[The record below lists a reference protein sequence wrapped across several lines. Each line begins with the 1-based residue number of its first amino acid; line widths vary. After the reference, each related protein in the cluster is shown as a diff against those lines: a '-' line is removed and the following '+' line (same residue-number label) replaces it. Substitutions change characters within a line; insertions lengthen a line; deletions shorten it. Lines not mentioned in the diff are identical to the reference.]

1 MGLRS
6 QAKRNDTRN
15 HFCHSFSYVKQL
27 RALFAFLIFLA
38 SAIAQTPQQPANPPG
53 QPQSGAQ
60 SSSPQ
65 PQQHPPAEPEHHITK
80 QEADELF
87 RAVDDILKFDSER
100 TGLPIK
106 HPVKRKLTSRAEVQ
120 KFFLDAF
127 RDDESAKRLQQA
139 ELVLKKFGLIPRDSS
154 LEGTLLALYTE
165 SVAGY
170 YDPKTKTVNLLDWL
184 DPESQKPVLAHEL
197 THALQD
203 QNFDLQKYFK
213 TPKPKKE
220 EYDVTT
226 SELQTARV
234 AVMEGQAAATMV
246 DWLLADRGLSLATAP
261 DVGRAMQAAMLSE
274 GDAPIFSHAPLYLR
288 EDMKFPYTYGL
299 NFTLD
304 LLKADK
310 MKAYSEP
317 FTRPPNST
325 RQIMEPETYLNHEEV
340 PPLAMP
346 ELDKVLGGDW
356 QRFDVDSV
364 GEFDVTILA
373 REYGRTVS
381 QARSLASAWRNSY
394 YYAAN
399 KKSTKPSKP
408 ADIALLYVSR
418 WSSPEAANHFADIYA
433 DALGTRY
440 KEIKPVENQPGHWT
454 SEEGDVFVERQ
465 GDVILIT
472 ESFDPVMSKKLRD
485 AASAA
490 LNVRTSQ
497 K

>member
-1 MGLRS
+1 M
-6 QAKRNDTRN
+6 
-15 HFCHSFSYVKQL
+15 KQL
-27 RALFAFLIFLA
+27 RPFFALLILLA
-38 SAIAQTPQQPANPPG
+38 SSFAQTPQPPANPPET
-53 QPQSGAQ
+53 PQK
-60 SSSPQ
+60 
-65 PQQHPPAEPEHHITK
+65 QQEKQEQAKPKAAEPEHHITK
-80 QEADELF
+80 EEAQELF
-87 RAVDDILKFDSER
+87 RAVDEILKFDSER

-106 HPVKRKLTSRAEVQ
+106 HEVKRKLTSRKEVE
-120 KFFLDAF
+120 KFFLDSF
-127 RDDESAKRLQQA
+127 KDDESAKRLQQA
-139 ELVLKKFGLIPRDSS
+139 ELVLKKFGLMPRDSS

-213 TPKPKKE
+213 TPKPKTG

-226 SELQTARV
+226 SEEQTARV

-246 DWLLADRGLSLATAP
+246 DYLLADRGLSLTTAP
-261 DVGRAMQAAMLSE
+261 DVARAMQAAMLAE

-304 LLKADK
+304 LLKQLKD
-310 MKAYSEP
+310 KAYSEP
-317 FTRPPNST
+317 FTRPPQTT
-325 RQIMEPETYLNHEEV
+325 RQIMEPETYLNHETV
-340 PPLAMP
+340 PPLSIP
-346 ELDKVLGGDW
+346 DLDKVLGAEW

-364 GEFDVTILA
+364 GEFDISILA

-381 QARSLASAWRNSY
+381 QARTLATEWRNSY

-399 KKSTKPSKP
+399 KKGSKPSKTG
-408 ADIALLYVSR
+408 DISLLYVSR

-433 DALGTRY
+433 GALGTRY
-440 KEIKPVENQPGHWT
+440 KQAAQVENEPGHFN
-454 SEEGDVFVERQ
+454 SEEGDIFIERN

-472 ESFDPVMSKKLRD
+472 ESFDPATSKKLRT
-485 AASAA
+485 AVSQTLA
-490 LNVRTSQ
+490 LKQETAT